1 MGALLVLK
9 EAYRRKLANVKGI
22 EAVTVKTFT
31 WVYLTLI
38 VLGLVTFAYNAIVKF
53 L

>member
-1 MGALLVLK
+1 MRALLVLK
-9 EAYRRKLANVKGI
+9 EAYQRKLANVKGM

-38 VLGLVTFAYNAIVKF
+38 TLGLGTFVFNAIKSF
-53 L
+53 F